1 MTYASYYL
9 FIFDNTTHGLASWN
23 ISGHVKDRFM
33 YISKHWF
40 FLTILKCFFFGYG
53 SIISREP
60 KWHLRTYA
68 AKHIE
73 EGDAKH
79 IEEGDALHEMQ
90 VVKLLPRHLF
100 SMKKI
105 NNNLY

>member
-33 YISKHWF
+33 YISKTLIF
-40 FLTILKCFFFGYG
+40 FDHFKMLFFGYG

-60 KWHLRTYA
+60 K
-68 AKHIE
+68 
-73 EGDAKH
+73 
-79 IEEGDALHEMQ
+79 
-90 VVKLLPRHLF
+90 
-100 SMKKI
+100 
-105 NNNLY
+105 